1 MPALSCDK
9 RRKYFRVKR
18 TASLLLFFLTILVS
32 STAGY
37 GTEEFPKPKG
47 LVNDF
52 ARVISPQH
60 SQRLTQVTGE
70 LLRKTGVPVVV
81 VTMPDIGGD
90 DYNEYANRLYTAW
103 GIGKKGEDRGVLIF
117 VTVKERKMRIETG
130 YGMEGLIP
138 DGLAGEVRD

>member
-1 MPALSCDK
+1 MKHVVRLVTV
-9 RRKYFRVKR
+9 F
-18 TASLLLFFLTILVS
+18 LLPLIAF
-32 STAGY
+32 AANAWA
-37 GTEEFPKPKG
+37 EELPKPKG

-52 ARVISPQH
+52 ARVISPQY

-138 DGLAGEVRD
+138 DGLAGEDIPVEARIL